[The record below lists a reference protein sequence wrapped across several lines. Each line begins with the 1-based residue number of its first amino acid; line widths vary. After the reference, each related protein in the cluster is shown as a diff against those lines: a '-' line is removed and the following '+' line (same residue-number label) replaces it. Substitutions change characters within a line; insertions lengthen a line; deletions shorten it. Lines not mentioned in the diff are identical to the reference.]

1 MLCKAYKR
9 EQQFAALQD
18 IVADA
23 GRMSRQ
29 AVGLLMQN
37 VVWFAMQAVASNSKS
52 LVPAMSLNGLIRYRD
67 DFKQRMDDLRI
78 HRQLR
83 REEDLLQ
90 KYGTVPQQHAA
101 CCQNHSFQHPHNLI

>member
-1 MLCKAYKR
+1 MP
-9 EQQFAALQD
+9 
-18 IVADA
+18 DA
-23 GRMSRQ
+23 GLLSRQ
-29 AVGLLMQN
+29 AVGLLLQSII
-37 VVWFAMQAVASNSKS
+37 WLAMQAVASNSKS

-78 HRQLR
+78 YRQLR

-101 CCQNHSFQHPHNLI
+101 CCQSHSVHEPHDVI